1 MLIEIRGVGFVNKG
15 AELMLHAVLQKVKEK
30 YPDAKFVM
38 APSLNVSPYEKRATL
53 GLLQKVTYEKA
64 GIDIGDIFVSLV
76 PKKRRKMYGLVRSK
90 DVDIVLDAA
99 GFAHGD
105 QWGVKNTNKL
115 LKLSSKWKKEKTK
128 LIMLP
133 QAFGPFED
141 SNIKNS
147 MKELVDNCDLIFA
160 REDVSYDY
168 LTSITNKKDKIFNMP
183 DFTNLVKA
191 TEVEDFDFENNDF
204 CIIPNYKMVSKSW
217 IENSDNQYLTLITE
231 SIKYLRK
238 KGKKPFILVHEGKKD
253 FDLANEISKKVDG
266 INIFK
271 EEDPLKV
278 KGIIDK
284 SSGVIGSRFHSLVSS
299 LSQATPA
306 LGTSW
311 SHKYQMLFK
320 DYDFEDGILTLDS
333 SIEEIERKID
343 ILIDEDSRLELIKK
357 LEDRSQ
363 YLKGLSNKMWEKVF
377 EAFENKGKN

>member
-15 AELMLHAVLQKVKEK
+15 AELMLHAILQKVRAR
-30 YPDAKFVM
+30 YPEAKFVM

-53 GLLQKVTYEKA
+53 GLFQKVTYEKS
-64 GIDIGDIFVSLV
+64 GIDIGDIFVSFV
-76 PKKRRKMYGLVRSK
+76 PKKRRKMYGLIRSK
-90 DVDIVLDAA
+90 DIDIVLDAS

-105 QWGVKNTNKL
+105 QWGLKNTNKL
-115 LKLSSKWKKEKTK
+115 LKLSSKWKQNKTK
-128 LIMLP
+128 LILLP
-133 QAFGPFED
+133 QAFGPFKD
-141 SNIKNS
+141 DALKNS
-147 MKELVDNCDLIFA
+147 MKDFANNCDLIFA
-160 REDVSYDY
+160 REDISYDY
-168 LTSITNKKDKIFNMP
+168 LTSITNSKDNIYNMP

-191 TEVEDFDFENNDF
+191 SSVDDFDFENNDF

-217 IENSDNQYLTLITE
+217 IENSDNQYLTLISN
-231 SIKYLRK
+231 SIKYLRE

-253 FDLANEISKKVDG
+253 LDLANEISKSVDG

-333 SIEEIERKID
+333 TIEDIERKID
-343 ILIDEDSRLELIKK
+343 ILIEEKSRLELIKK
-357 LEDRSQ
+357 LEVKSL
-363 YLKGLSNKMWEKVF
+363 YLKGLSNEMWEKVF
-377 EAFENKGKN
+377 ETFESKDKS